1 MIRPPELRDL
11 AFPFETPPKELRGA
25 SLDVTFWVRVDGRV
39 ERYEVQPVITDRDYA
54 RKFDEVIRAF
64 RFTPARAPDG
74 SRIAGTTRVTF
85 TLPGKRQLVSAV
97 TSAIE
102 PDVQLPAASS
112 TMLTATEV
120 LMSRLF
126 LRKSVQDCE
135 NDIAERG
142 GLRRSLGKW
151 HLTALG
157 VGATIGAGSSPPPA
171 PRSWATP
178 SGPGAGP
185 AIVLSFLLTAV
196 TCGFAALCYA
206 EFASMVPISGSAYT
220 YAYASLGELV
230 AWIIGWDLIVEYAVG
245 NIGVA
250 IGWSGYFRELLT
262 HFGLALP
269 PWLATDF
276 RSAHMAAEAVAAGA
290 TDATNLYLAS
300 ALTTAP
306 QIFGFTFIANLPAFL
321 IVACI
326 TCILVIGIRE
336 SATSNNA
343 MVILKVAIILFFVRG
358 GRHPDPA
365 RRTGPIRRLGGFA
378 PNGFAGISAG
388 AAIIFFSYIGFD
400 ATSTAAEEAKDPAR
414 DMPFGI
420 IMSLIICTVLYI
432 LVAAVMTGMA
442 PWPKLGTAE
451 PMITALALADGSPG
465 LITFSRFIVSLGAV
479 FAMTSVLLV
488 FQLGQ
493 PRIFMSMSRDGLL
506 PPFFSRVHP
515 RFKTPYI
522 GTIITGTLRGHLRRL
537 RQHRRS
543 GRADQ
548 HRDAVRL
555 RAGVGGC
562 DRAAE
567 AEPDRPR
574 PFRAPWVPL
583 TPILAIVSCLYLM
596 LQLPWLTWVRFA
608 IWLALGLVIYFLYG
622 IRHSRL
628 ARERGV
634 RRKRGRTLSALSSG

>member
-1 MIRPPELRDL
+1 
-11 AFPFETPPKELRGA
+11 
-25 SLDVTFWVRVDGRV
+25 
-39 ERYEVQPVITDRDYA
+39 
-54 RKFDEVIRAF
+54 
-64 RFTPARAPDG
+64 
-74 SRIAGTTRVTF
+74 
-85 TLPGKRQLVSAV
+85 
-97 TSAIE
+97 
-102 PDVQLPAASS
+102 
-112 TMLTATEV
+112 
-120 LMSRLF
+120 MSRLL

-135 NDIAERG
+135 NDILERG
-142 GLRRSLGKW
+142 GLRRTLGKW

-157 VGATIGAGSSPPPA
+157 VGATIGAGIF
-171 PRSWATP
+171 ATTGTAIVGD
-178 SGPGAGP
+178 SFRLGAGP
-185 AIVLSFLLTAV
+185 AIVISFLLTAV

-276 RSAHMAAEAVAAGA
+276 RSAQLAAEAVAAGA
-290 TDATNLYLAS
+290 TDATNLYVAS

-306 QIFGFTFIANLPAFL
+306 QIFGFNVIANLPAFL

-336 SATSNNA
+336 SAASNNT
-343 MVILKVAIILFFVRG
+343 MVILKVVIILFFVAVG
-358 GRHPDPA
+358 LTLI
-365 RRTGPIRRLGGFA
+365 RTENWTNPGTGGFA

-432 LVAAVMTGMA
+432 LVAGVMTGMA
-442 PWPKLGTAE
+442 PWQKLGTAE
-451 PMITALALADGSPG
+451 PMITALASADGSPR
-465 LITFSRFIVSLGAV
+465 LITISRFIVSLGAV

-506 PPFFSRVHP
+506 PPIFSRVHP
-515 RFKTPYI
+515 RFKTPYV
-522 GTIITGTLRGHLRRL
+522 GTIITGLFVGTFAAFANIAEVVELTNIGTLFAFILV
-537 RQHRRS
+537 S
-543 GRADQ
+543 
-548 HRDAVRL
+548 
-555 RAGVGGC
+555 AGVIVL
-562 DRAAE
+562 RKV
-567 AEPDRPR
+567 EPDRPR

-583 TPILAIVSCLYLM
+583 TPILAILSCLYLM
-596 LQLPWLTWVRFA
+596 LQLPWLTWIRFA
-608 IWLALGLVIYFLYG
+608 LWLALGLVIYFLYG

-628 ARERGV
+628 ARERGE
-634 RRKRGRTLSALSSG
+634 GR